1 MGAAEAAAEAAAA
14 AAEEVVKQPNF
25 PHWHEPLIVLF
36 VALVSALASE
46 CTYVCVGWRHEAH
59 TRGALGGSVD
69 RSINRM
75 DRPPNLPSN
84 ERTNTKNSA
93 VVVLHLP
100 P

>member
-1 MGAAEAAAEAAAA
+1 MGAAEAAAEPAAA

-25 PHWHEPLIVLF
+25 PHWHEPLFVLF

-69 RSINRM
+69 RSTNRI
-75 DRPPNLPSN
+75 DRLHNPPSN
-84 ERTNTKNSA
+84 ERTNTNSA